1 MKHILIIGTAVA
13 SVIII
18 LLFPSQEWMN
28 YLVVGLTG
36 IVAYYLQ
43 IAHRNFFLNHE
54 NPKYTLLKSLTK
66 KLGLGVILSI
76 LSMGLIIGII
86 AIMGGFSEGTSFL
99 PYTQSSELI
108 PPSGIPTDQNLLQT
122 VLLYASSALA
132 EETAFRLFGLGILL
146 IPLTMLFNYLT
157 KQRKKSDYEKKSSP
171 QAVYHM
177 GMILN
182 LLIALMFGLIH
193 KDSPGFSLIS
203 FLNIS
208 ISGFIYGYLFL
219 VQKDILAAW
228 SMHFS
233 WNMIQIFAGLPVSGK
248 YLPAA
253 SLLGNTITGAREN
266 IISGGSYGPEGSIV
280 TFLVQLCLLIVLLKY
295 SDTFSK
301 VPCPA

>member
-18 LLFPSQEWMN
+18 LLFPKQEWMN

-36 IVAYYLQ
+36 IVAYYLH
-43 IAHRNFFLNHE
+43 IAYWNFFKNRKK
-54 NPKYTLLKSLTK
+54 PKTSSIKNLMK
-66 KLGLGVILSI
+66 KVGLGAGLSF

-86 AIMGGFSEGTSFL
+86 ALLGGFSEGTSFL
-99 PYTQSSELI
+99 PFTQSPE
-108 PPSGIPTDQNLLQT
+108 QNLLKT

-132 EETAFRLFGLGILL
+132 EETAFRLFGIGILL

-157 KQRKKSDYEKKSSP
+157 KQRKKDDYEKKSTP
-171 QAVYHM
+171 QVVYHM

-182 LLIALMFGLIH
+182 LLIALMFGLVH

-233 WNMIQIFAGLPVSGK
+233 WNLIQIFAGLPVSGK
-248 YLPAA
+248 YLPTA
-253 SLLGNTITGAREN
+253 SLMGNTITGAREN

-280 TFLVQLCLLIVLLKY
+280 TVLVQLCLLIVLLRY
-295 SDTFSK
+295 SKKIFR
-301 VPCPA
+301 

>member
-1 MKHILIIGTAVA
+1 MKK
-13 SVIII
+13 
-18 LLFPSQEWMN
+18 
-28 YLVVGLTG
+28 VGLG
-36 IVAYYLQ
+36 A
-43 IAHRNFFLNHE
+43 
-54 NPKYTLLKSLTK
+54 
-66 KLGLGVILSI
+66 GLSF

-86 AIMGGFSEGTSFL
+86 ALLGGFSEGTSFL
-99 PYTQSSELI
+99 PFTQSPE
-108 PPSGIPTDQNLLQT
+108 QNLLKT

-132 EETAFRLFGLGILL
+132 EETAFRLFGIGILL

-157 KQRKKSDYEKKSSP
+157 KQRKKDDYEKKSSL
-171 QAVYHM
+171 QAVYQM

-182 LLIALMFGLIH
+182 LLIALIFGLVH

-233 WNMIQIFAGLPVSGK
+233 WNLIQIFAGLPVSGK
-248 YLPAA
+248 YLPTA
-253 SLLGNTITGAREN
+253 SLMGNTITGAREN

-280 TFLVQLCLLIVLLKY
+280 TVLVQLCLLIVLLRY
-295 SDTFSK
+295 SKKIFR
-301 VPCPA
+301 